1 MNIVNSM
8 HKIWI
13 LCEESMEDINWYKYK
28 KKYRPVIVE
37 ISKDGR
43 LGEEFELE
51 LETKREVYF
60 NNADGRY
67 SYYNKSEE
75 DKFFKWIKR
84 GDI

>member
-1 MNIVNSM
+1 
-8 HKIWI
+8 
-13 LCEESMEDINWYKYK
+13 
-28 KKYRPVIVE
+28 
-37 ISKDGR
+37 

-51 LETKREVYF
+51 LETDGEVYF

-84 GDI
+84 GDN